1 MTNAFVIETEDRAA
15 GIALCDGA
23 GCQFFASDR
32 LFAPLDGRRFRNLR
46 EIQMTIDA
54 QLAPAPR
61 RRRPSRA
68 SVAAGA
74 AE

>member
-1 MTNAFVIETEDRAA
+1 MTNAFVIETQDRTACV
-15 GIALCDGA
+15 ALCDGA

-32 LFAPLDGRRFRNLR
+32 LFASLDGRRFRNLR
-46 EIQMTIDA
+46 EIQATIDA
-54 QLAPAPR
+54 HLALAPR

-74 AE
+74 AK